1 MRIPPIRVQQEAT
14 GRSPAAAPPDADPA
28 DSAQSQ
34 KGTAAR
40 RERESPALLLSG
52 HPLLA
57 GQPSSSCPAWGV
69 SRPRIRRLE
78 ADDQIG
84 SGARIAPCAQCNLM
98 LVRSW
103 RHKKVKPMGNSGLLD
118 DA

>member
-1 MRIPPIRVQQEAT
+1 MCGSPPSACSKKLQDAHQQQRHRTPIRPNRHNQ
-14 GRSPAAAPPDADPA
+14 RKDPLR
-28 DSAQSQ
+28 DG
-34 KGTAAR
+34 K
-40 RERESPALLLSG
+40 ESPALLLSG

-57 GQPSSSCPAWGV
+57 GRPSSSCPAWGV